1 MSTLTYV
8 KGLPTPLEEMT
19 VVGFSEFE
27 LFLNAFSPI
36 YKNAVVVTI
45 EKLQSPGKFNKSQFN
60 SHLQAKYGINKRHAN
75 GVISCARGKCKSAI
89 ECRTLTI
96 KQLEGKL
103 KSAKQWIEK
112 QIKKIKHASKFY
124 SKKNWISSKTGCVFP
139 LSCDLKTRKTNW
151 QFIRFNI
158 HHKKRY
164 VYKLE
169 KKIQHLKSFPI
180 HVKVSNSDI
189 FIVGS
194 KDETF
199 GNQTCQ
205 WDGNILK
212 FRVPYCL
219 EDRFGKYIETKIG
232 KFDRN
237 INRLPNDGAKTWHFY
252 KKDNRWVI
260 AVQFTPA
267 TVNKISRP
275 LQYGA
280 IGIDLNPT
288 SIGWAYVDYQGNLK
302 ASGQIPL
309 QSDLPHGKQQAQLVD
324 VCLQIAVLAN
334 IFSCPVVCEELD
346 FSIKKEQLREKGKQY
361 ARMLSSWCCSEFFKQ
376 LNSILSN
383 RGITLVFRNPAFTSL
398 IGLTKYSRQYGVSS
412 DIAAAIAIA
421 RRGMNLSERLPHSVQ
436 AYLDVFAQRAVGKSR
451 KHIWSGWRQF
461 NNLIRQ
467 NIGIIKSRHSYFG
480 VSNWGLLVK
489 DIVESQDRAVSKQTR

>member
-36 YKNAVVVTI
+36 YKNAVCETI
-45 EKLQSPGKFNKSQFN
+45 EKLQSTERFNKSQFN
-60 SHLQAKYGINKRHAN
+60 SHLQVKYGINKRHAN
-75 GVISCARGKCKSAI
+75 GVITIASCKLDSAS
-89 ECRTLTI
+89 ECRTRHI

-103 KSAKQWIEK
+103 ESALSWLEK
-112 QIKKIKHASKFY
+112 QLKKIKNASKFY
-124 SKKNWISSKTGCVFP
+124 SKKNWIYSKSGCVFP

-151 QFIRFNI
+151 QLLRFNI

-164 VYKLE
+164 IYKL
-169 KKIQHLKSFPI
+169 KKSIQHLKSSSI

-199 GNQTCQ
+199 GNSTSQ

-219 EDRFGKYIETKIG
+219 EARFGKYVETKIG
-232 KFDRN
+232 NFDRN
-237 INRLPNDGAKTWHFY
+237 INRLPTDGAKTWHFY
-252 KKDNRWVI
+252 REDNRWVV
-260 AVQFTPA
+260 AVQFTP
-267 TVNKISRP
+267 TPVTRVSRS

-302 ASGQIPL
+302 ASGKIPL
-309 QSDLPHGKQQAQLVD
+309 QLDLPHGKQQAQLVD

-334 IFSCPVVCEELD
+334 TFSCPVVCEELD
-346 FSIKKEQLREKGKQY
+346 FSKKKELLREKGKHY
-361 ARMLSSWCCSEFFKQ
+361 ARMLSSWTYSEFFKQ
-376 LNSILSN
+376 LSSIFSN

-436 AYLDVFAQRAVGKSR
+436 AYLDVKSR

-489 DIVESQDRAVSKQTR
+489 VAVESKDRAVSKQTR

>member
-1 MSTLTYV
+1 MTTLSYV
-8 KGLPTPLEEMT
+8 KGLPTQQEEMT
-19 VVGFSEFE
+19 VLGFTEFE

-36 YKNAVVVTI
+36 YKSAVIVTI
-45 EKLQSPGKFNKSQFN
+45 EKLQNKEKFNKSQFN

-75 GVISCARGKCKSAI
+75 GVISCAKGKIDSES
-89 ECRTLTI
+89 ECRAKHI

-103 KSAKQWIEK
+103 KSAMKWVEK
-112 QIKKIKHASKFY
+112 QLIKIKHASKFY
-124 SKKNWISSKTGCVFP
+124 SKKNWISSVRGCVFP

-151 QFIRFNI
+151 QFVRFNI

-164 VYKLE
+164 IYKLE
-169 KKIQHLKSFPI
+169 KRIQHLKSNPL
-180 HVKVSNSDI
+180 HVKVSANNI

-205 WDGNILK
+205 WNGDTLK

-219 EDRFGKYIETKIG
+219 EDRFGKYVETKIG
-232 KFDRN
+232 NFDRN
-237 INRLPNDGAKTWHFY
+237 INRLPTDGAKTWHFY
-252 KKDNRWVI
+252 RKDNRWVAAI
-260 AVQFTPA
+260 QFTPLPV
-267 TVNKISRP
+267 TKISRP

-288 SIGWAYVDYQGNLK
+288 SVGWAYVDYQGNLK
-302 ASGQIPL
+302 ASGKIPL
-309 QSDLPHGKQQAQLVD
+309 QPNLPEGKNQAQLVD
-324 VCLQIAVLAN
+324 VCLQIAVLAHTY
-334 IFSCPVVCEELD
+334 SCPVVCEELD
-346 FSIKKEQLREKGKQY
+346 FTNKKEQLREKGKQY
-361 ARMLSSWCCSEFFKQ
+361 ARMLSSWCYSEFYKQ

-421 RRGMNLSERLPHSVQ
+421 RRGMNLSERLPRSVQ
-436 AYLDVFAQRAVGKSR
+436 AYLDVKSR

-489 DIVESQDRAVSKQTR
+489 VAVESQDRAVSKQTR

>member
-1 MSTLTYV
+1 MATLTYV
-8 KGLPTPLEEMT
+8 KGLPTSVVEMT
-19 VVGFSEFE
+19 VLGFTEFE
-27 LFLNAFSPI
+27 LFLNALSPI
-36 YKNAVVVTI
+36 YKSAVCETI
-45 EKLQSPGKFNKSQFN
+45 DKLKLPDTFNKSQFN
-60 SHLQAKYGINKRHAN
+60 SHLQTKYGINKRQAN
-75 GVISCARGKCKSAI
+75 GVISCAKGKLDSAT
-89 ECRTLTI
+89 ECRVRHL

-112 QIKKIKHASKFY
+112 QLKKIKHASKFY
-124 SKKNWISSKTGCVFP
+124 SKKNWFSSKSGCIFP
-139 LSCDLKTRKTNW
+139 LSCDLKSRKTNW
-151 QFIRFNI
+151 QFVRFNI

-164 VYKLE
+164 IYKLE
-169 KKIQHLKSFPI
+169 QRIKYLKSTSI
-180 HVKVSNSDI
+180 YVEVSNSDI

-194 KDETF
+194 KDETL

-205 WDGNILK
+205 WDGDILK

-219 EDRFGKYIETKIG
+219 EDRFGKYVETKIG
-232 KFDRN
+232 NFDRN
-237 INRLPNDGAKTWHFY
+237 INRLPTDGAKTWHFY
-252 KKDNRWVI
+252 REDNRWVV
-260 AVQFTPA
+260 AVQFTP
-267 TVNKISRP
+267 TPVTKISRP

-302 ASGQIPL
+302 ASGKIPL
-309 QSDLPHGKQQAQLVD
+309 QPDLPSGKQTSLLVD
-324 VCLQIAVLAN
+324 VCLQIAVLADT
-334 IFSCPVVCEELD
+334 FSCPVVCEELD
-346 FSIKKEQLREKGKQY
+346 FTAKKEQLRETCKRY
-361 ARMLSSWCCSEFFKQ
+361 ARMLSSWCYSEFFKQ

-421 RRGMNLSERLPHSVQ
+421 RRGMNLSERLPHSMQ
-436 AYLDVFAQRAVGKSR
+436 AYLDVKSR

-489 DIVESQDRAVSKQTR
+489 VAVESQDRAVSKRER

>member
-19 VVGFSEFE
+19 SLGFTEFE

-36 YKNAVVVTI
+36 YKNAVCETI
-45 EKLQSPGKFNKSQFN
+45 KILLSSESFNKSQFN

-75 GVISCARGKCKSAI
+75 GVISCARGKLTSAKECK
-89 ECRTLTI
+89 TLTI

-112 QIKKIKHASKFY
+112 QLKKIKHASKFY
-124 SKKNWISSKTGCVFP
+124 DKKNWILSKTGCIFP

-151 QFIRFNI
+151 QLVRFNI

-164 VYKLE
+164 IYKLE
-169 KKIQHLKSFPI
+169 NILQHLKSSPL
-180 HVKVSNSDI
+180 HVKVSDSDI

-194 KDETF
+194 IDETF

-205 WDGNILK
+205 WDGTVLK

-219 EDRFGKYIETKIG
+219 SDRFGKYIETRIG
-232 KFDRN
+232 NFDRN
-237 INRLPNDGAKTWHFY
+237 INRLPNGGAKTWHFY

-260 AVQFTPA
+260 AVQFTP
-267 TVNKISRP
+267 TPVTKISRP

-288 SIGWAYVDYQGNLK
+288 EVGWAYVDFQGNLK
-302 ASGQIPL
+302 KSGKIPL
-309 QSDLPHGKQQAQLVD
+309 QPDLPSGKLRAQLVD
-324 VCLQIAVLAN
+324 VSLQIAILAET
-334 IFSCPVVCEELD
+334 FSCPVVCEKLD
-346 FSIKKEQLREKGKQY
+346 FSVKKEQLREKGKRY
-361 ARMLSSWCCSEFFKQ
+361 ARMLSSWCYSEFFKQ

-436 AYLDVFAQRAVGKSR
+436 AYLDVKSR
-451 KHIWSGWRQF
+451 KHIWSGWTKF

-489 DIVESQDRAVSKQTR
+489 DVVESSYRATSKRER

>member
-1 MSTLTYV
+1 MATLTYV
-8 KGLPTPLEEMT
+8 KGLPTPIEEMT
-19 VVGFSEFE
+19 VLGFTEFE

-36 YKNAVVVTI
+36 YKSAVCETIDKLKSAVT
-45 EKLQSPGKFNKSQFN
+45 FNKSQFN
-60 SHLQAKYGINKRHAN
+60 SHLQSKYGLNKRQCN
-75 GVISCARGKCKSAI
+75 GIITIAKSKLDSAT
-89 ECRTLTI
+89 ECRVRHL

-103 KSAKQWIEK
+103 KSAKQWVEK
-112 QIKKIKHASKFY
+112 QLKKIKNASKFY
-124 SKKNWISSKTGCVFP
+124 SKKNWESSKSGCVFP
-139 LSCDLKTRKTNW
+139 LSCDRKTRRTNW
-151 QFIRFNI
+151 QFVRFNV

-164 VYKLE
+164 IYKLS
-169 KKIQHLKSFPI
+169 KRIQYIKSSPI
-180 HVKVSNSDI
+180 HVKVTADI

-194 KDETF
+194 KDETL

-219 EDRFGKYIETKIG
+219 EDRFGKYVETEIG
-232 KFDRN
+232 NFDRN
-237 INRLPNDGAKTWHFY
+237 INRLPTDGAKTWHFY
-252 KKDNRWVI
+252 RKDNRWVAAI
-260 AVQFTPA
+260 QFTPSPV
-267 TVNKISRP
+267 TKISRP

-302 ASGQIPL
+302 ASGKIPL
-309 QSDLPHGKQQAQLVD
+309 QPDLPSGKQQAQLVD
-324 VCLQIAVLAN
+324 ICLQIAVLAQS
-334 IFSCPVVCEELD
+334 FACPVICEELD
-346 FSIKKEQLREKGKQY
+346 FTNKKEQLREKSKRY
-361 ARMLSSWCCSEFFKQ
+361 ARMLSGWTYSEFFKQ

-383 RGITLVFRNPAFTSL
+383 RGIRLVFRNPAFTSL
-398 IGLTKYSRQYGVSS
+398 IGLTKYSRLYGVSS

-451 KHIWSGWRQF
+451 KHIWSGWKQF

-489 DIVESQDRAVSKQTR
+489 VAVELQDRAVSKQTR

>member
-8 KGLPTPLEEMT
+8 KGLPTPIEEMT
-19 VVGFSEFE
+19 VLGFTEFE

-36 YKNAVVVTI
+36 YKSAVCETI
-45 EKLQSPGKFNKSQFN
+45 DKLKSSDDFKKSKFNSY
-60 SHLQAKYGINKRHAN
+60 LQVKYGISKRHAN
-75 GVISCARGKCKSAI
+75 GVISCAKGKLDSAK
-89 ECRTLTI
+89 ECRVRHI

-103 KSAKQWIEK
+103 KSAKQWLDK
-112 QIKKIKHASKFY
+112 QLNKLKLASKFY
-124 SKKNWISSKTGCVFP
+124 SKKNWISAKTGCVFP

-151 QFIRFNI
+151 QLVRFNI
-158 HHKKRY
+158 HDKKRY
-164 VYKLE
+164 IYQLE
-169 KKIQHLKSFPI
+169 LRIRHLKKSPI
-180 HVKVSNSDI
+180 QVKISDSDI
-189 FIVGS
+189 FLVGS
-194 KDETF
+194 KDETL

-205 WDGNILK
+205 WNGSILK

-219 EDRFGKYIETKIG
+219 EDRYGKYVETKIG
-232 KFDRN
+232 SFARN
-237 INRLPNDGAKTWHFY
+237 INRLPTDGAKTWHFY
-252 KKDNRWVI
+252 RKDNRWVAAI
-260 AVQFTPA
+260 QFTPLPV
-267 TVNKISRP
+267 TKISRP

-302 ASGQIPL
+302 ASGKIPL
-309 QSDLPHGKQQAQLVD
+309 QPDLPSGKQQAQLVD
-324 VCLQIAVLAN
+324 VCLQIAVLAQT
-334 IFSCPVVCEELD
+334 FACPVVCEDLD
-346 FSIKKEQLREKGKQY
+346 FTVKKEQLREKGKRY
-361 ARMLSSWCCSEFFKQ
+361 ARMLSGWTYSEFFKQ

-436 AYLDVFAQRAVGKSR
+436 AYLDVKSR

-461 NNLIRQ
+461 NNFIRQ
-467 NIGIIKSRHSYFG
+467 NIGIIKSRHSYFD

-489 DIVESQDRAVSKQTR
+489 VAIESSYRVVSKRKR

>member
-8 KGLPTPLEEMT
+8 KGLPTPVEEMT
-19 VVGFSEFE
+19 LLGFTEFE

-36 YKNAVVVTI
+36 YKNAVCETI
-45 EKLQSPGKFNKSQFN
+45 KKLQSCESFNKSQFN

-75 GVISCARGKCKSAI
+75 GVISCARGKLDSAI
-89 ECRTLTI
+89 ECRTRHI
-96 KQLEGKL
+96 NQLEGKL
-103 KSAKQWIEK
+103 KSAKQWIQE
-112 QIKKIKHASKFY
+112 QLKKIKHASKFY
-124 SKKNWISSKTGCVFP
+124 SKKNWISSKTRCVFP
-139 LSCDLKTRKTNW
+139 ISCDLKTRKTNW
-151 QFIRFNI
+151 QFVRFNI
-158 HHKKRY
+158 HHKNRY
-164 VYKLE
+164 VYKLA
-169 KKIQHLKSFPI
+169 KRIQHLKSFPL
-180 HVKVSNSDI
+180 HVKVSDSDI

-194 KDETF
+194 IDETF

-205 WDGNILK
+205 WNGTVLK

-219 EDRFGKYIETKIG
+219 SDRFGKYIETRIG
-232 KFDRN
+232 NFDRN

-260 AVQFTPA
+260 AVQFTPIQI
-267 TVNKISRP
+267 TKTSK

-280 IGIDLNPT
+280 IGLDLNPT
-288 SIGWAYVDYQGNLK
+288 SIGWAYVDFQGNLK
-302 ASGQIPL
+302 ASGKIPL
-309 QSDLPHGKQQAQLVD
+309 QPDLPKGKLRAQLVD
-324 VCLQIAVLAN
+324 VSLQIAILAET
-334 IFSCPVVCEELD
+334 FSCPVVCEELD
-346 FSIKKEQLREKGKQY
+346 FSVKKEQLREKGKRY
-361 ARMLSSWCCSEFFKQ
+361 ARMLSSWCYSEFFKQ

-383 RGITLVFRNPAFTSL
+383 RGITLVFKNPAFTSL
-398 IGLTKYSRQYGVSS
+398 IGLTKYSRLYGVGS

-436 AYLDVFAQRAVGKSR
+436 AYLDVKSR
-451 KHIWSGWRQF
+451 KHIWSGWRKF

-489 DIVESQDRAVSKQTR
+489 DIVELQDRAASKRKR

>member
-1 MSTLTYV
+1 MTTLTYV
-8 KGLPTPLEEMT
+8 KGLPTHKQEMT
-19 VVGFSEFE
+19 VIGLSEFE
-27 LFLNAFSPI
+27 LFLESFSPI
-36 YKNAVVVTI
+36 FKNAVCETI
-45 EKLQSPGKFNKSQFN
+45 DKLKSIDNFNKSKFN
-60 SHLQAKYGINKRHAN
+60 SYLQTKYGINKRHAN
-75 GVISCARGKCKSAI
+75 GAISCAKSKLDSAK
-89 ECRTLTI
+89 ECRARHV
-96 KQLEGKL
+96 KQLECKL
-103 KSAKQWIEK
+103 KSALSWLEK
-112 QIKKIKHASKFY
+112 QLKKLKLARKFY
-124 SKKNWISSKTGCVFP
+124 TKRNWISSKSGCIFP

-151 QFIRFNI
+151 QFVRFNI

-164 VYKLE
+164 IYKLG
-169 KKIQHLKSFPI
+169 KRIQYLKSSPI

-194 KDETF
+194 KDETL

-219 EDRFGKYIETKIG
+219 EARFGKYVETKIG
-232 KFDRN
+232 NFDRN
-237 INRLPNDGAKTWHFY
+237 INRLPTNGAKTWHFY
-252 KKDNRWVI
+252 RKDNRWVAAI
-260 AVQFTPA
+260 QFTPLPV
-267 TVNKISRP
+267 TKISRP

-309 QSDLPHGKQQAQLVD
+309 QSDLPHGFQQAQLVD
-324 VCLQIAVLAN
+324 ICLQIAVLADT
-334 IFSCPVVCEELD
+334 FSCPVVCEELD
-346 FSIKKEQLREKGKQY
+346 FTVKKEQLREKSKRY
-361 ARMLSSWCCSEFFKQ
+361 ARMLSSWTYSEFFQQ
-376 LNSILSN
+376 LSSILSN

-436 AYLDVFAQRAVGKSR
+436 AYLEVNSR
-451 KHIWSGWRQF
+451 KHIWSGWTKL

-489 DIVESQDRAVSKQTR
+489 DIVELQNRAVSKRER

>member
-19 VVGFSEFE
+19 VLGFTEFE

-36 YKNAVVVTI
+36 YKNAVCETI
-45 EKLQSPGKFNKSQFN
+45 EKLQSSESFNKSQFN

-75 GVISCARGKCKSAI
+75 GVISCARGKLDSAQ
-89 ECRTLTI
+89 ECRNRHI

-112 QIKKIKHASKFY
+112 QLKKIKHASKFY
-124 SKKNWISSKTGCVFP
+124 SKKNWEFSKTGCVFP

-151 QFIRFNI
+151 QFVRFNI

-169 KKIQHLKSFPI
+169 KRIQHLKSSAL
-180 HVKVSNSDI
+180 HVKISDSDI

-205 WDGNILK
+205 WDVHVLK

-219 EDRFGKYIETKIG
+219 EDRFGKYIQTPIG
-232 KFDRN
+232 NFDRN

-260 AVQFTPA
+260 AVQFTPSPV
-267 TVNKISRP
+267 TKVSRP

-280 IGIDLNPT
+280 IGLDLNPT
-288 SIGWAYVDYQGNLK
+288 SVGWAYVDFQGNLK
-302 ASGQIPL
+302 ASGKIPL
-309 QSDLPHGKQQAQLVD
+309 QPDLPKGKQIAQLVD
-324 VCLQIAVLAN
+324 VSLQIAILAET
-334 IFSCPVVCEELD
+334 FGCPVVCEELN
-346 FSIKKEQLREKGKQY
+346 FSVKKEQLREKGKRY
-361 ARMLSSWCCSEFFKQ
+361 ARMLSGWSYSEFFKQ

-383 RGITLVFRNPAFTSL
+383 RGITLVFINPAFTSL
-398 IGLTKYSRQYGVSS
+398 IGLTKYSKQYGIGS
-412 DIAAAIAIA
+412 DVAAAIAIA
-421 RRGMNLSERLPHSVQ
+421 RRGMNLSEKLPHSVQ
-436 AYLDVFAQRAVGKSR
+436 AYLDVKSR

-489 DIVESQDRAVSKQTR
+489 VTVESQDRAVSKRER